1 MEWMFCPE
9 RTCATEAWI
18 VEQARYNAEVWSLEC
33 RLTGASFT
41 VAASEP
47 VCPRCGATLCAT
59 VEYTHDPRG
68 STILEPGPMLDF
80 VRSLQMT
87 R

>member
-1 MEWMFCPE
+1 MEWEQWFCPE
-9 RTCATEAWI
+9 RTCATEAWM
-18 VEQARYNAEVWSLEC
+18 VRQARSNAEVWSLEC

-41 VAASEP
+41 VAATDP

-59 VEYTHDPRG
+59 VEYTHDQRG
-68 STILEPGPMLDF
+68 SAILEAGPMLDF
-80 VRSLQMT
+80 VRSL

>member
-9 RTCATEAWI
+9 HACATEAWL
-18 VEQARYNAEVWSLEC
+18 VRQARNNPEVWLLEC
-33 RLTGASFT
+33 RLNGASYT
-41 VAASEP
+41 VAATNP
-47 VCPRCGATLCAT
+47 VCPRCGSTLCAT
-59 VEYTHDPRG
+59 VEFTHDQRG
-68 STILEPGPMLDF
+68 SAILEAGPMLDF